1 MVCIEPRKQGV
12 KRQERIKKKLQESFV
27 KSS

>member
-1 MVCIEPRKQGV
+1 MVGIEPRKQGV
-12 KRQERIKKKLQESFV
+12 KRQESIKKKSQESFV